1 MAVSPAREPAVSAQE
16 GCHAEPT
23 PHYDH
28 ESSCPFDVLGAQT
41 EGMIGYLLERELRN
55 DLGSARTVATIV
67 TMTEVV
73 PYWPA
78 GYERSC

>member
-1 MAVSPAREPAVSAQE
+1 
-16 GCHAEPT
+16 
-23 PHYDH
+23 
-28 ESSCPFDVLGAQT
+28 LGAQT

-78 GYERSC
+78 GYERTC